1 MIAVSQSAA
10 TGEDVLLVK
19 RRGLGPVEPLIVT
32 KAGEKNGTP
41 SPDGKSFVYSSDK
54 NGRRELFLRPY
65 GAESPEVTVSP
76 QGGDEP
82 VWSHDGRELFYRG
95 TTERGGRLMAGCA
108 SSRGVCRSSVS
119 ALSSSRSPVSS
130 RRRRIRTMMC
140 RRMVGRSRSCRGMS

>member
-65 GAESPEVTVSP
+65 GAASPEVTVSP

-95 TTERGGRLMAGCA
+95 TTERGGRLMAVRVELSTPSK
-108 SSRGVCRSSVS
+108 SSWSVFWVCPYVP
-119 ALSSSRSPVSS
+119 SR
-130 RRRRIRTMMC
+130 C
-140 RRMVGRSRSCRGMS
+140 G